1 MALLSQEYISK
12 LREHFRAL
20 EDKKDLFKQTAI
32 KVNRRS
38 KEVIYAL
45 IRDDYARAE
54 EARKEMLE
62 LLEWLKTELKTEP
75 RFIGMALTSFQE
87 FAEAEI
93 LYSYLKERKIPTH
106 EDLEIEEDCYI
117 QGLADF
123 CGELLRKSVE
133 EMIKGNIDFAKES
146 KNTIEEIYLSLLS
159 LELKNFEL
167 RKKIDYVGNILNR
180 LTDYIFQKTTFSQIN
195 IKQKEEEN
203 KG

>member
-1 MALLSQEYISK
+1 MSLIDSSYISE

-20 EDKKDLFKQTAI
+20 EEKKDLFKQTAI

-45 IRDDYARAE
+45 IRNDWARAE
-54 EARKEMLE
+54 EARKEMNE
-62 LLEWLKTELKTEP
+62 LLDWLRNELKDEP
-75 RFIGMALTSFQE
+75 RFMGMALISFQE
-87 FAEAEI
+87 YAEAEI
-93 LYSYLKERKIPTH
+93 LYSYLKYKRIPTH
-106 EDLEIEEDCYI
+106 KDLQVEEDCYI

-133 EMIKGNIDFAKES
+133 EMIKGNLDFAKES

-167 RKKIDYVGNILNR
+167 RKKIDYVGNVLNR
-180 LTDYIFQKTTFSQIN
+180 LTDYIFQKTTFSN
-195 IKQKEEEN
+195 TDQKFQD
-203 KG
+203 KD

>member
-1 MALLSQEYISK
+1 MALLDSSYISK

-45 IRDDYARAE
+45 IRDDWARAE
-54 EARKEMLE
+54 EARKEMNE
-62 LLEWLKTELKTEP
+62 LLNWLRNELKDEP

-87 FAEAEI
+87 YAEAEI
-93 LYSYLKERKIPTH
+93 LYSYLKLKKIPTH
-106 EDLEIEEDCYI
+106 EDLQIDEDCYI

-146 KNTIEEIYLSLLS
+146 KNAIEEIYLSLLS

-167 RKKIDYVGNILNR
+167 RKKIDYVGNVLNR
-180 LTDYIFQKTTFSQIN
+180 LTDYIFQKTTFSN
-195 IKQKEEEN
+195 ISQREK
-203 KG
+203 

>member
-1 MALLSQEYISK
+1 MALLDSSYISK

-45 IRDDYARAE
+45 IRDDWARAE
-54 EARKEMLE
+54 EARKEMHE
-62 LLEWLKTELKTEP
+62 LLNWLRNELKDEP

-87 FAEAEI
+87 YAEAEI
-93 LYSYLKERKIPTH
+93 LYSYLKFKKIPTH
-106 EDLEIEEDCYI
+106 EDLQIDEDCYI

-146 KNTIEEIYLSLLS
+146 KNAIEEIYLSLLS

-167 RKKIDYVGNILNR
+167 RKKIDYVGNVLNR
-180 LTDYIFQKTTFSQIN
+180 LTDYIFQKTTFSN
-195 IKQKEEEN
+195 ISQREK
-203 KG
+203 